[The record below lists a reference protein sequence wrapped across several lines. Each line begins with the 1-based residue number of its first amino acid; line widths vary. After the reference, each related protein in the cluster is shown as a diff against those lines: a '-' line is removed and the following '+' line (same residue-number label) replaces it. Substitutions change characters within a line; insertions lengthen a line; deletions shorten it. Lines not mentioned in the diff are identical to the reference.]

1 MKAPGM
7 ETHQPCGSGSQII
20 YAWAMDAPKLDLPE
34 GVGFRVGADSTIKYL
49 VLQVII
55 IHIDDILFLGSLI
68 VTICRVIFTHL
79 IILQN

>member
-68 VTICRVIFTHL
+68 VTTFRVIFTHL